1 MTLIEL
7 VVSIAVVGLIAVVLA
22 AAITVVFRQA
32 PATAVRVDV
41 ARWEQNL
48 GTWLPADLTS
58 AEWPDSPN
66 PADAV
71 GYAPYEPC
79 SPI

>member
-32 PATAVRVDV
+32 PATASSTI
-41 ARWEQNL
+41 AASSI
-48 GTWLPADLTS
+48 P
-58 AEWPDSPN
+58 
-66 PADAV
+66 
-71 GYAPYEPC
+71 
-79 SPI
+79 